1 MLNTR
6 SERPARGE
14 ETRQRILAASLALV
28 STRGVDGLSIRAVA
42 KRARVSVGLAHYH
55 FGDRRAL
62 VRAALEA
69 SRATFLA
76 KATAEPPT
84 GDGALPLRKTLQLVR
99 ALVDF
104 MPGWYRVVAELD
116 AMGLRDR
123 GFRGEAARHRAQ
135 GETDVLAYLALA
147 LGRGPDAAGELRPV
161 ASVLLAA
168 FDGLAVRKLLDPAF
182 DLDAAHLAIEKLL
195 VTTLLPG
202 TRIPEAPWDDDALKA
217 KKPKRTRRTSP

>member
-6 SERPARGE
+6 SEKPARGE

-28 STRGVDGLSIRAVA
+28 STRGVEGLSIRAVA

-69 SRATFLA
+69 SREAFLA

-84 GDGALPLRKTLQLVR
+84 GDGAIPLRKTLQLVR

-104 MPGWYRVVAELD
+104 MPGWYRVVPAGRHGPQGPRLPRQ
-116 AMGLRDR
+116 ATATAPRAR
-123 GFRGEAARHRAQ
+123 PTSSRISRSRAAARSCR
-135 GETDVLAYLALA
+135 GS
-147 LGRGPDAAGELRPV
+147 GR
-161 ASVLLAA
+161 S
-168 FDGLAVRKLLDPAF
+168 
-182 DLDAAHLAIEKLL
+182 
-195 VTTLLPG
+195 
-202 TRIPEAPWDDDALKA
+202 
-217 KKPKRTRRTSP
+217 RRCSSRRLSSR